1 MRRSR
6 FSSYLVVC
14 LLALPFATSLLARG
28 QAWAFMGYT
37 QVDRRQNHSNVQVT
51 RRDCFFRTIRL
62 RVSEAI
68 FFDRLVV
75 HFGNGTSQEL
85 IIGERILPEGGSY
98 VIDLPGEPRLLENV
112 DLWYY
117 KEPWGRDPK
126 VSLYG
131 IPAGSIDDGGTA
143 PKIRSGRD

>member
-1 MRRSR
+1 MRRCR
-6 FSSYLVVC
+6 FSSYFLAC

-37 QVDRRQNHSNVQVT
+37 QVDRRQDHSSVQVT

-75 HFGNGTSQEL
+75 HFANGTSQEL
-85 IIGERILPEGGSY
+85 IISERILPEGGSY
-98 VIDLPGEPRLLENV
+98 IIDLPGEPRLLVNV
-112 DLWYY
+112 DFWYY

-131 IPAGSIDDGGTA
+131 ISAGSIDDGETA
-143 PKIRSGRD
+143 QEH

>member
-6 FSSYLVVC
+6 FSLCLVVC
-14 LLALPFATSLLARG
+14 LLALFCVRSVLARG
-28 QAWAFMGYT
+28 QAWAFLGYT
-37 QVDRRQNHSNVQVT
+37 QVDRRLDHSIVQVT

-62 RVSEAI
+62 RVSDAI

-75 HFGNGTSQEL
+75 HFDHGTSQEL
-85 IIGERILPEGGSY
+85 ILSERLLPEGRNY
-98 VIDLPGEPRLLENV
+98 VIDLVGEPRLLESV

-117 KEPWGRDPK
+117 KEPWTSNPK

-131 IPAGSIDDGGTA
+131 IPSVNVSGSTA
-143 PKIRSGRD
+143 PER

>member
-1 MRRSR
+1 MRRTR
-6 FSSYLVVC
+6 FLSYLVAC

-28 QAWAFMGYT
+28 QAWAFLGYT
-37 QVDRRQNHSNVQVT
+37 QVDRRQDHSNVQVT

-85 IIGERILPEGGSY
+85 IISERILPEGGNY
-98 VIDLPGEPRLLENV
+98 VINLSGEPRLLESV

-117 KEPWGRDPK
+117 KEPSGHDSR

-131 IPAGSIDDGGTA
+131 IAAGSIDDGETA
-143 PKIRSGRD
+143 REH

>member
-6 FSSYLVVC
+6 FSLYLVAC
-14 LLALPFATSLLARG
+14 LLALSCVSPLLARG
-28 QAWAFMGYT
+28 QAWAFLGYT
-37 QVDRRQNHSNVQVT
+37 QVDRQQDHSNVHVN

-68 FFDRLVV
+68 FFDRVVV
-75 HFGNGTSQEL
+75 HFGNGSSQEL
-85 IIGERILPEGGSY
+85 IISERILPEAGNY
-98 VIDLPGEPRLLENV
+98 VINLPGEPRVLESV

-117 KEPWGRDPK
+117 QEPWGRDPR

-131 IPAGSIDDGGTA
+131 IAAGSIDDGETA
-143 PKIRSGRD
+143 RDH

>member
-6 FSSYLVVC
+6 FFSYLVAC

-28 QAWAFMGYT
+28 RAWAFMGYT
-37 QVDRRQNHSNVQVT
+37 QVDRRQDHSNVQVT

-68 FFDRLVV
+68 FFDRVVV

-85 IIGERILPEGGSY
+85 IISERILPEGGNY
-98 VIDLPGEPRLLENV
+98 VINLPGEPRLLESI

-117 KEPWGRDPK
+117 KEPWGRDPR

-131 IPAGSIDDGGTA
+131 ITAGSIDDGQTA
-143 PKIRSGRD
+143 RDH

>member
-6 FSSYLVVC
+6 FFSYLVAC
-14 LLALPFATSLLARG
+14 LLALPFAASLLARG
-28 QAWAFMGYT
+28 QAWAFLGHT
-37 QVDRRQNHSNVQVT
+37 QVDRRQDHSNVQIT

-68 FFDRLVV
+68 FFDHLVV
-75 HFGNGTSQEL
+75 HFVNGTSQEL
-85 IIGERILPEGGSY
+85 VISERILPEGRNY
-98 VIDLPGEPRLLENV
+98 VIDLPGEPRPLESV

-117 KEPWGRDPK
+117 KEPWGRDPR

-131 IPAGSIDDGGTA
+131 IAAGSIDDGETA
-143 PKIRSGRD
+143 REH

>member
-6 FSSYLVVC
+6 FFSYLVAC

-28 QAWAFMGYT
+28 QAWAFLGYT
-37 QVDRRQNHSNVQVT
+37 QVDPRQDHSNVQVT

-85 IIGERILPEGGSY
+85 IISERILPEGGHY
-98 VIDLPGEPRLLENV
+98 VLNLPGEPRLLESV

-117 KEPWGRDPK
+117 KEPWGRDPR

-131 IPAGSIDDGGTA
+131 IAAGSIDDGETA
-143 PKIRSGRD
+143 REH

>member
-6 FSSYLVVC
+6 FSSYLVAC
-14 LLALPFATSLLARG
+14 LLALSFATSLLARG
-28 QAWAFMGYT
+28 QAWAFLGYT
-37 QVDRRQNHSNVQVT
+37 QVDRRQDHSNVQVT

-68 FFDRLVV
+68 FFDRLVI

-85 IIGERILPEGGSY
+85 IISERILPEGGNY
-98 VIDLPGEPRLLENV
+98 VIDLPGEPRLLVNV

-131 IPAGSIDDGGTA
+131 IPAGSIVDRETA
-143 PKIRSGRD
+143 QEH

>member
-6 FSSYLVVC
+6 FLSYLVAC

-28 QAWAFMGYT
+28 QAWAFLGYT
-37 QVDRRQNHSNVQVT
+37 QVDRLQDHSNVRVT

-85 IIGERILPEGGSY
+85 IISERILPEGGNY
-98 VIDLPGEPRLLENV
+98 IIDLPGEPRLLESV

-117 KEPWGRDPK
+117 KEPWGRDPR

-131 IPAGSIDDGGTA
+131 IAAGNIEWGETTQEH
-143 PKIRSGRD
+143 

>member
-6 FSSYLVVC
+6 FLSYLVAC
-14 LLALPFATSLLARG
+14 LLALPFAASLLARG
-28 QAWAFMGYT
+28 QAWAFLGHT
-37 QVDRRQNHSNVQVT
+37 QVDRRQDHSNVQVT

-85 IIGERILPEGGSY
+85 IISERILPEGGNY
-98 VIDLPGEPRLLENV
+98 VIELPGEPRPLESV

-117 KEPWGRDPK
+117 KEPWGRDPR

-131 IPAGSIDDGGTA
+131 IAAGSSDDRETA
-143 PKIRSGRD
+143 REH

>member
-1 MRRSR
+1 MRRSH
-6 FSSYLVVC
+6 FFPYVVAC
-14 LLALPFATSLLARG
+14 LLALPFATTLLARG
-28 QAWAFMGYT
+28 QAWAFLGYT
-37 QVDRRQNHSNVQVT
+37 QVDRRQDHSNVQVT

-68 FFDRLVV
+68 FFDRLVI

-85 IIGERILPEGGSY
+85 IISERILPEGGNY
-98 VIDLPGEPRLLENV
+98 VIDLPGEPRLLESV

-117 KEPWGRDPK
+117 KESWGRDPR

-131 IPAGSIDDGGTA
+131 IAAGSIDDRKTA
-143 PKIRSGRD
+143 RGH

>member
-6 FSSYLVVC
+6 PFFCLVAC
-14 LLALPFATSLLARG
+14 LLPLPFATSLLARG

-37 QVDRRQNHSNVQVT
+37 QVDRRQDHSNVQVT

-85 IIGERILPEGGSY
+85 IISGRILPEGGNY
-98 VIDLPGEPRLLENV
+98 VVNLPGEPRLLESV

-117 KEPWGRDPK
+117 QESWGRDPR

-131 IPAGSIDDGGTA
+131 IAAGSIDEGETS
-143 PKIRSGRD
+143 REH

>member
-1 MRRSR
+1 MRQSR
-6 FSSYLVVC
+6 FLSYLVAC
-14 LLALPFATSLLARG
+14 LLALPFAASLLARG
-28 QAWAFMGYT
+28 QAWAFLGHT
-37 QVDRRQNHSNVQVT
+37 QVDRRQDHSNVQVT

-85 IIGERILPEGGSY
+85 IISERILPEGRSY
-98 VIDLPGEPRLLENV
+98 VIDLIGEPRLLESV
-112 DLWYY
+112 DFWYY
-117 KEPWGRDPK
+117 QEPWTSSPK

-131 IPAGSIDDGGTA
+131 IPSVSMGG
-143 PKIRSGRD
+143 

>member
-6 FSSYLVVC
+6 FFSYLVVC

-28 QAWAFMGYT
+28 QVWAFLGYT
-37 QVDRRQNHSNVQVT
+37 QVDRRQDHSNVQVT
-51 RRDCFFRTIRL
+51 RRDGFFRTIRL

-85 IIGERILPEGGSY
+85 IISERILPEGGNY
-98 VIDLPGEPRLLENV
+98 VIDLPGEPRLLESV

-117 KEPWGRDPK
+117 KEPWGRDPR

-131 IPAGSIDDGGTA
+131 IAAGSIDELETA
-143 PKIRSGRD
+143 RGH

>member
-6 FSSYLVVC
+6 FFSYLVAC

-28 QAWAFMGYT
+28 QAWAFLGYT
-37 QVDRRQNHSNVQVT
+37 HVDRRQDHSHVQVT

-85 IIGERILPEGGSY
+85 NISGRILPEGGNY
-98 VIDLPGEPRLLENV
+98 VIDLPGEPRLLESV

-117 KEPWGRDPK
+117 KEPWGRDPR

-131 IPAGSIDDGGTA
+131 IAAGSIDDGETA
-143 PKIRSGRD
+143 REH

>member
-6 FSSYLVVC
+6 FFSYLVVC

-28 QAWAFMGYT
+28 QVWAFLGYT
-37 QVDRRQNHSNVQVT
+37 QVDRRQDHSNVQVA
-51 RRDCFFRTIRL
+51 RRDCLFRTIRL

-85 IIGERILPEGGSY
+85 IISERILPEGGNY
-98 VIDLPGEPRLLENV
+98 VIDLPGEPRLLESV

-117 KEPWGRDPK
+117 KEPWGRDPR

-131 IPAGSIDDGGTA
+131 IAAGSIDDEDTA
-143 PKIRSGRD
+143 QEH